1 MRHIMTRLV
10 NKAIER
16 SQILRVDKLKMKSS
30 WQADIAISRDP
41 GSGGKV
47 IAKKIAS
54 KLGWQLFDK
63 NLMTKLSTELQI
75 PANELVNI
83 DEHGRTWIIDLFNSI
98 FNPDY
103 VSDLRYILQLKKL
116 LIHSAKQG
124 DLVILGRGA
133 NLILPPDRCLRV
145 RITASRKT
153 RIDNTYRYEKLKTR
167 EEAAALV
174 QRFESNRNRFI
185 HQYFGVN
192 PHNPWLYDLVICTDH
207 LSIDQAASIIIHAF
221 HAKFPKAKKYLS
233 STSAEE
239 RT

>member
-10 NKAIER
+10 NKAVER
-16 SQILRVDKLKMKSS
+16 SQLLRVDKLKMKSA

-63 NLMTKLSTELQI
+63 NLMAKLSTELQI

-116 LIHSAKQG
+116 LIHYE
-124 DLVILGRGA
+124 
-133 NLILPPDRCLRV
+133 NL
-145 RITASRKT
+145 
-153 RIDNTYRYEKLKTR
+153 NTR
-167 EEAAALV
+167 EEAAAQVL
-174 QRFESNRNRFI
+174 RFESNRNRFI

-207 LSIDQAASIIIHAF
+207 LSIDQATSIIIHAF
-221 HAKFPKAKKYLS
+221 HAKFPKAKKSLS

>member
-1 MRHIMTRLV
+1 MRYIISRLV

-16 SQILRVDKLKMKSS
+16 SQLQRIEKLKIKSD
-30 WQADIAISRDP
+30 WQPDIAISRDP
-41 GSGGKV
+41 GSGGKLIAKI
-47 IAKKIAS
+47 IAKKL
-54 KLGWQLFDK
+54 KRRLFDK
-63 NLMTKLSTELQI
+63 SIMAQLSSELHI
-75 PANELVNI
+75 PTNELVNI
-83 DEHGRTWIIDLFNSI
+83 DEHGRTWITDLFNSI

-103 VSDLRYILQLKKL
+103 VSDVRYILQLKKL

-145 RITASRKT
+145 RVTASRKT
-153 RIDNTYRYEKLKTR
+153 RIDNTFRYEKLKTR
-167 EEAAALV
+167 EEAAAQV

-185 HQYFGVN
+185 RQYFGVN
-192 PHNPWLYDLVICTDH
+192 PHNPWHYDLVLCTDH

-221 HAKFPKAKKYLS
+221 HTKFPKAKKSRS
-233 STSAEE
+233 SASAEE